1 MIGLYAVR
9 MRLVF
14 ISSVIATN
22 ALRMIS
28 AVTGSTRVIGIGGSS
43 ERLRAICSRASRRR
57 RPPPLRRPPGDDPQ
71 IDTAEMGIRDRM
83 IGEQDVAAFAQPL
96 EIGVQF
102 GRGSVQRLSKL
113 GHEERARA
121 APREDF
127 ENLVGAHKPSTRS
140 ALPWKICSIT
150 SSV

>member
-43 ERLRAICSRASRRR
+43 ERLRAICSRASRRER
-57 RPPPLRRPPGDDPQ
+57 RDDAQ